1 MFVEFLSKF
10 LRSDLSYNVWVTE
23 RSASKRTTVVPP
35 AEPVRT
41 RSASAEER
49 DEQDLKR
56 LISEE
61 VQKAVT
67 SALAESVA
75 SLLANLSG
83 TSVAPS
89 QLGTGTENTGA
100 AAQFLDHP
108 ATTFRSA
115 HALSV
120 PAALQDRLVR
130 GEFIEFSCLLPN
142 VLGAP
147 KRESIQLQLHSS
159 HTVELVEPED
169 GGTSPKNRINDLVTW
184 LEAWSRYMRV
194 VVSHDPARFPE
205 LMAYQST
212 ILLVNFKY
220 LPEAWLAYGREFR
233 HAASLEP
240 TKPWDVIYSNM

>member
-1 MFVEFLSKF
+1 MSGSRK
-10 LRSDLSYNVWVTE
+10 

-67 SALAESVA
+67 SSLAESVA
-75 SLLANLSG
+75 PLLANLSG

-108 ATTFRSA
+108 A
-115 HALSV
+115 
-120 PAALQDRLVR
+120 ALQDRIVR
-130 GEFIEFSCLLPN
+130 GEFIKFSCLLPN

-147 KRESIQLQLHSS
+147 KRESVKLQLHSS
-159 HTVELVEPED
+159 RTVELVEPEV
-169 GGTSPKNRINDLVTW
+169 GGPSPKGRINDLVTW
-184 LEAWSRYMRV
+184 LEV
-194 VVSHDPARFPE
+194 F
-205 LMAYQST
+205 
-212 ILLVNFKY
+212 
-220 LPEAWLAYGREFR
+220 
-233 HAASLEP
+233 
-240 TKPWDVIYSNM
+240 